1 MLVAA
6 RLRRAVNGWVAA
18 NIAHRERQAGR
29 VAPGYLRPRELKSV
43 YRGPFD
49 AAIERAARELT
60 RRLRPS

>member
-18 NIAHRERQAGR
+18 AIARRERQAEMA
-29 VAPGYLRPRELKSV
+29 APCHFRHRELKNV

-49 AAIERAARELT
+49 DIIERVARELT

>member
-18 NIAHRERQAGR
+18 AIAHRERQTGM
-29 VAPGYLRPRELKSV
+29 VAPDHLRPMEWKNA

-49 AAIERAARELT
+49 GVFERVARELT